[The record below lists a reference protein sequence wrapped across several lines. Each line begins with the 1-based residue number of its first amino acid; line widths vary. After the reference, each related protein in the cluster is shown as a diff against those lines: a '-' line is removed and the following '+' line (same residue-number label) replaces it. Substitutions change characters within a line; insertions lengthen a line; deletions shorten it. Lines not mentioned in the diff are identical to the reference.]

1 MSEKVK
7 GLDDSDSDSEPE
19 DEQEEQEDQEEQK
32 KSKSKKTDFMKMT
45 GNLIGNINYK
55 VAFLLFMIGMNIFS
69 DIFIDGFLSHISDT
83 VSGECPTT
91 KGTML
96 QLLFMVI
103 AYIILDLVVQYNWL

>member
-1 MSEKVK
+1 MSEKIK
-7 GLDDSDSDSEPE
+7 GSDSDSDSDSE
-19 DEQEEQEDQEEQK
+19 EETKPK
-32 KSKSKKTDFMKMT
+32 KKSKKTDFMKMT

-55 VAFLLFMIGMNIFS
+55 VAFLLFMIGMIIFS

-103 AYIILDLVVQYNWL
+103 AYIVLDLVVQYDWL

>member
-1 MSEKVK
+1 MSEKIK
-7 GLDDSDSDSEPE
+7 GLDSDSDSDSE
-19 DEQEEQEDQEEQK
+19 EEVTPK
-32 KSKSKKTDFMKMT
+32 KKSKKTDFMKMT
-45 GNLIGNINYK
+45 GNLIGSINYK
-55 VAFLLFMIGMNIFS
+55 VAFLLFMIGMIIFS

-103 AYIILDLVVQYNWL
+103 AYIILDLVVQYDWL

>member
-1 MSEKVK
+1 MSEKIR
-7 GLDDSDSDSEPE
+7 GGDSDSDSDYEEEEEEE
-19 DEQEEQEDQEEQK
+19 DSK
-32 KSKSKKTDFMKMT
+32 KTGKKGKKTDFMKMT

-55 VAFLLFMIGMNIFS
+55 VAFLLFMIGMIIFS

-103 AYIILDLVVQYNWL
+103 AYIIVDLVVQYGWL

>member
-7 GLDDSDSDSEPE
+7 GLTDDSDSDS
-19 DEQEEQEDQEEQK
+19 DAEETP
-32 KSKSKKTDFMKMT
+32 KSKKNKKTDFMRMT
-45 GNLIGNINYK
+45 GNLISNINYK
-55 VAFLLFMIGMNIFS
+55 VAFLLFMIGMIVFS

-103 AYIILDLVVQYNWL
+103 AYIILDLVVQYDWL

>member
-1 MSEKVK
+1 MSEKIR
-7 GLDDSDSDSEPE
+7 GGDSDSDYEAEEEEE
-19 DEQEEQEDQEEQK
+19 DSK
-32 KSKSKKTDFMKMT
+32 KTGKKGKKTDFMKMT

-55 VAFLLFMIGMNIFS
+55 VAFLLFMIGMIIFS

-103 AYIILDLVVQYNWL
+103 AYIIVDLVVQYGWL